1 MNLVIVKHENCGQK
15 YLFKVP
21 DKESVYAGNLVL
33 VSNRRGQTL
42 ATCLCDS
49 FSMEEGSNEYKAI
62 LTAFGAT
69 EPLASVVGKYYYSKF
84 NIPAE
89 PPTTK
94 EILSKIAE
102 KWDSLNDVE
111 KDTIIAMANNSV
123 TV

>member
-33 VSNRRGQTL
+33 VSNRRGHTL

-49 FSMEEGSNEYKAI
+49 FSIEDGSNEYKAI

-94 EILSKIAE
+94 EILNKIAE
-102 KWDSLNDVE
+102 KWDSLNDEE
-111 KDTIIAMANNSV
+111 KNAIIAMAGNPEN
-123 TV
+123 